1 MKLTQKRTQNILLI
15 LGVVVLALVP
25 LWIVEKPAAGAD
37 GEEVEIFGGS
47 DDKAKNLI
55 GEIRPDYRPW
65 FEPIIEP
72 ASGEI
77 ASMLF
82 ALQAALGAGFIGYYV
97 GTGVTREKM
106 RREQDKNKG
115 KAPAGQKD

>member
-1 MKLTQKRTQNILLI
+1 MKRTQNILLI
-15 LGVVVLALVP
+15 VGVIALALLP
-25 LWIVEKPAAGAD
+25 LWIVDKPAASPN
-37 GEEVEIFGGS
+37 GEVVNLFGGS
-47 DDKAKNLI
+47 DDKAKTLI
-55 GEIRPDYRPW
+55 SEIRPDYQPW
-65 FEPIIEP
+65 FKPLLEP

-82 ALQAALGAGFIGYYV
+82 ALQAALGAGFIGYYIGV
-97 GTGVTREKM
+97 GVTREKM